1 MDLVKIGLGWVPL
14 DKEGNPHRHTTGKED
29 RQSRRTLS
37 LFPTETEAKNN
48 SPVKKAKPVFYEEKV
63 LDK

>member
-1 MDLVKIGLGWVPL
+1 MGVLKIGLGWVPL
-14 DKEGNPHRHTTGKED
+14 DAEGNPYKAPQIQKRDTVV
-29 RQSRRTLS
+29 
-37 LFPTETEAKNN
+37 LFPTESEAKNN